1 MSQEDAESQ
10 GAYMRGRQAFREGR
24 GEDDSP
30 YAGRLREAWELGWHD
45 ARERYVRASDCEYLL
60 SVIDTLVEATGE
72 HIDPDDQAI
81 VAQIRADLKSQ

>member
-1 MSQEDAESQ
+1 MIAPKMI
-10 GAYMRGRQAFREGR
+10 GLVR
-24 GEDDSP
+24 SP
-30 YAGRLREAWELGWHD
+30 LGFALWNANDHLTVVPE
-45 ARERYVRASDCEYLL
+45 ERYVRASDCEYLL